1 MRLALLAPL
10 LLAVALAGCDSA
22 TDRAETHYQRA
33 LAYLEEGDSERA
45 SVEFRNVFRLNPDHA
60 EARWVD

>member
-22 TDRAETHYQRA
+22 AERAETHYQRA
-33 LAYLEEGDSERA
+33 LG
-45 SVEFRNVFRLNPDHA
+45 
-60 EARWVD
+60 